1 MNNSITRIKAKPKAD
16 LRRFLKLR
24 AAEANGKAEQLRTEE
39 QMC

>member
-1 MNNSITRIKAKPKAD
+1 MNNSITRIKAKPKAY
-16 LRRFLKLR
+16 RRFLKLR